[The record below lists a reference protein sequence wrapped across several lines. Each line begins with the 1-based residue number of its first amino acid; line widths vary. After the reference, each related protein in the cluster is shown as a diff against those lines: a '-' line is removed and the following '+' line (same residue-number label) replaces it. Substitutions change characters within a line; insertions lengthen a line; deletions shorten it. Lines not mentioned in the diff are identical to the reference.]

1 MCRWAGRH
9 LGRHALEARVARF
22 VLHRRAPLNRHVGR
36 AAMPVAK
43 QAPELIE
50 DTGAKQLSTAQPGG
64 ESTGGKPKNL
74 ASGSK
79 QTMLSK
85 VVKPVAPSAKTLIP
99 KQTQQP
105 VSVATSVTA
114 GSKPATAKQKQQSS
128 VGFRKA
134 RATPSKDS
142 DFTGREAS
150 SSCSDYFKL
159 SCCSKD

>member
-1 MCRWAGRH
+1 MKTTQFSAPT
-9 LGRHALEARVARF
+9 AQAAAQRVPQAD
-22 VLHRRAPLNRHVGR
+22 
-36 AAMPVAK
+36 AMPVAK